1 LKILITGGTG
11 FFGRSLLRSLAET
24 NNFDNKCDVHVFSR
38 SADSFYKNNPEFKQL
53 KFVRLFRG
61 DVEDLDSFPAGI
73 DYTHII
79 HAANPSTRVVG
90 LRPIERFKQIT
101 NAIDNVLDFSVA
113 CGVKKILLA
122 GSGGVY
128 GTQNSF
134 INKIPESSLTIPDP
148 LNALSSYSIAKR
160 FEEHLASLYE
170 YEYGLNYVVARCF
183 AFVGVDLPL
192 NVHFAIGN
200 FIRDALWAE
209 EITVN
214 GDGTPLRS
222 YLDQRDLANWLVKL
236 LMEGKSG
243 EAYNVG
249 SDEAVSISELA
260 FMVRDLISP
269 HKPVC
274 ILGSPQPSAERSRYV
289 PDISK
294 IYKHLGLRPTYS
306 LKQSILD
313 TAEAAAKRGK
323 EACLAV

>member
-1 LKILITGGTG
+1 
-11 FFGRSLLRSLAET
+11 
-24 NNFDNKCDVHVFSR
+24 
-38 SADSFYKNNPEFKQL
+38 
-53 KFVRLFRG
+53 
-61 DVEDLDSFPAGI
+61 
-73 DYTHII
+73 
-79 HAANPSTRVVG
+79 VG
-90 LRPIERFKQIT
+90 LKPIQRFKQIT
-101 NAIDNVLDFSVA
+101 NAVGNVLDFSVV
-113 CGVKKILLA
+113 CGVKKILLTS
-122 GSGGVY
+122 SGGVY
-128 GTQNSF
+128 DSQNSL
-134 INKIPESSLTIPDP
+134 IKKIPESSFTIPDP
-148 LNALSSYSIAKR
+148 LNALNSYSIAKR
-160 FEEHLASLYE
+160 YEEHLSSLYE
-170 YEYGLNYVVARCF
+170 HEYGLNYVVARCF
-183 AFVGVDLPL
+183 TFIGVDLPL

-222 YLDQRDLANWLVKL
+222 YLDQRDLANWLFKL

-269 HKPVC
+269 HKPVR
-274 ILGSPQPSAERSRYV
+274 ILGSSQPSADRNQYV
-289 PDISK
+289 PDITK
-294 IYKHLGLRPTYS
+294 IYKHLGLRPTFS